1 MYIIK
6 IKTTKTMELKGIRR
20 ILDIYENKNC
30 SCCNDP
36 MIEIGTK
43 VIIVDN
49 FNDHPYYKEGEIL
62 KITEHDDYGNYI
74 LDDRYTC
81 SEGEIMTLN

>member
-1 MYIIK
+1 
-6 IKTTKTMELKGIRR
+6 MELKGIRR

-30 SCCNDP
+30 HCCNNP

-49 FNDHPYYKEGEIL
+49 FNDHTNYKKGKTL
-62 KITEHDDYGNYI
+62 TITKHDDYGNYI
-74 LDDRYTC
+74 LDNRYTC
-81 SEGEIMTLN
+81 SSGEIMITNRNN

>member
-1 MYIIK
+1 
-6 IKTTKTMELKGIRR
+6 MELKGIRR

-30 SCCNDP
+30 HCCNNP

-49 FNDHPYYKEGEIL
+49 FNDHPYYKEGETL
-62 KITEHDDYGNYI
+62 TITKHDGYGNYI
-74 LDDRYTC
+74 LDNRYTC
-81 SEGEIMTLN
+81 SSEEIMITNRNN